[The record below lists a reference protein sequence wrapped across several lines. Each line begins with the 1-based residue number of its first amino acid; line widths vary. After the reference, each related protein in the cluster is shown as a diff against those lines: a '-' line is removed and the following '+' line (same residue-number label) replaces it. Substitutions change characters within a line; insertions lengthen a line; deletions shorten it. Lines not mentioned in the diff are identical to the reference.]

1 TDPELR
7 QVSYPQDLLPGEQL
21 QIDPND
27 SPDPS
32 NPQVVRVVNDQGQV
46 TRRIGEFWIKDGQ
59 GRDLDSSISLNAD
72 DPSAIV
78 QQFTPFE
85 DS

>member
-1 TDPELR
+1 M
-7 QVSYPQDLLPGEQL
+7 
-21 QIDPND
+21 
-27 SPDPS
+27 
-32 NPQVVRVVNDQGQV
+32 VRVVNDQGQV

-85 DS
+85 DSQYPLLGDPPDDDDTGVSLHPF